1 MEKKIIR
8 VITIVMAAVMI
19 LSLLLSLFASGM
31 HVHAA
36 SSSEI
41 KDQIDQLKDEQ
52 AEVKDKIAQ
61 LEAQRK
67 KNQADIASL
76 VAEKNNFDQQ
86 VGLLY
91 SQIQSTGDLIS
102 AYNLLIADKQKELDN
117 AQQKLADLNEAYRE
131 RLRAMEEEGELSYWS
146 VLFQASS
153 FADFLDRLNMI
164 QEIAS
169 ADRRR
174 LEQLDA
180 AAKAVEETKELLTTE
195 KAGLEETKLGLEQAQ
210 KDLERKS
217 AEASALLNEL
227 IAKGEE
233 YIKYVEEC
241 EEQDRIMMEQIADK
255 QAQYDKAKYS
265 EWLATSVPPTT
276 KPSSR
281 PNTVD
286 GITWLVP
293 TQNYRITSPFGM
305 RIHPVYGYPKM
316 HTGVDMAAP
325 LNTPIYATRAGVVV
339 WAGWGSTGGWWV
351 KVDHGDGF
359 ASTYLHLTRYTVKIG
374 DFVEAGQI
382 VGYMGSTGVSTGSHL
397 HFGIMYNGE
406 WVNPLKY
413 IKA

>member
-1 MEKKIIR
+1 MKNRKKFIS
-8 VITIVMAAVMI
+8 VMAGIMAAIMVLSLI
-19 LSLLLSLFASGM
+19 LSLIPVAHAKASDEIRGQINDLKAQQSMIRQEMDSLREQYKQNENEIADLVSRKLLIDQ
-31 HVHAA
+31 
-36 SSSEI
+36 EI
-41 KDQIDQLKDEQ
+41 FLLNAQISVINDQI
-52 AEVKDKIAQ
+52 
-61 LEAQRK
+61 
-67 KNQADIASL
+67 
-76 VAEKNNFDQQ
+76 
-86 VGLLY
+86 
-91 SQIQSTGDLIS
+91 S
-102 AYNLLIADKQKELDN
+102 AFALLIADKQDELDE
-117 AQQKLADLNEAYRE
+117 AEDRFRALNEEYKDRI
-131 RLRAMEEEGELSYWS
+131 RIMEEEGSMSYWE
-146 VLFQASS
+146 VIFRASS
-153 FADFLDRLNMI
+153 FSDLIDRLNMI
-164 QEIAS
+164 QEIAG

-180 AAKAVEETKELLTTE
+180 AAKAVEETKALLTQE

-210 KDLERKS
+210 KELERKS
-217 AEASALLNEL
+217 AEASTLLNEL

-255 QAQYDKAKYS
+255 QHEYDKAKYS

-276 KPSSR
+276 RPASR

-293 TQNYRITSPFGM
+293 TQNYRITSPYGM

-316 HTGVDMAAP
+316 HTGVDLAAP

-359 ASTYLHLTRYTVKIG
+359 ASTYLHLTRYVVKIG

-397 HFGIMYNGE
+397 HFGIMFNGE

-413 IKA
+413 VKA

>member
-8 VITIVMAAVMI
+8 IITIIMAAVMI

-41 KDQIDQLKDEQ
+41 QDQIDQLKDEQ
-52 AEVKDKIAQ
+52 AEVKEQIAQ

-67 KNQADIASL
+67 QNQADIKTL
-76 VAEKNNFDQQ
+76 VAEKNNYDQQ

-91 SQIQSTGDLIS
+91 AQIQSTGDLIS

-164 QEIAS
+164 QEIAG

-180 AAKAVEETKELLTTE
+180 AAKAVEETKALLTQE
-195 KAGLEETKLGLEQAQ
+195 KAGLEETKLALEQAQ
-210 KDLERKS
+210 KDLEKKS
-217 AEASALLNEL
+217 AEASNLLNEL

-241 EEQDRIMMEQIADK
+241 EEQNRVMMEQIADK

-276 KPSSR
+276 RPSGR

-286 GITWLVP
+286 GVTWLVP
-293 TQNYRITSPFGM
+293 TKNYRITSTYGM
-305 RIHPVYGYPKM
+305 RIHPVYGYEKM
-316 HTGVDMAAP
+316 HTGVDLAAP

-359 ASTYLHLTRYTVKIG
+359 ASTYLHLTRYVVKIG

-413 IKA
+413 VKA